1 MGDVIFFDPRGNF
14 SQPSQELINRHL
26 EYLAQANRLSN
37 GELSR
42 MVIFTRKNPGANI
55 KVYNGVILTVN
66 CGLLQWIRV
75 MINTLNPIAATAVK
89 VDAKIVSCSDAWSSG
104 ILGVLFSWRTN
115 GKVPIQIQV
124 HADFLSQNWA
134 YRNLLNFIKSHIA
147 IWTLKRADQIRCVST
162 TLRDELATRYNLP
175 YSKLV
180 VLPVPIDL
188 PRILPTS
195 NQRPLLTIGLVGRL
209 HDERGIDTFCE
220 LATNLISELP
230 EVKAVVI
237 GDGPEREHLER
248 CLSKALL
255 KGQYEF
261 LGHLVQEELESAW
274 QKIGVLVST
283 APSESYGRTMR
294 EALLRGIP
302 VWAIQSRGVDE
313 LILEFGQPGVF
324 LLKIPTKNSELKAKF
339 LEISN
344 TKIDRSYLS
353 QYKSE
358 RAKLIESIGQSWA
371 QLLQK

>member
-42 MVIFTRKNPGANI
+42 LIIFTRKNPGASI
-55 KVYNGVILTVN
+55 KVHNGVILIVN
-66 CGLLQWIRV
+66 CGLLQWIRI
-75 MINTLNPIAATAVK
+75 MINPWNPIDATTVK

-104 ILGVLFSWRTN
+104 ILGVLFSWRTS

-134 YRNLLNFIKSHIA
+134 HRNLLNFIKSHIA
-147 IWTLKRADQIRCVST
+147 IWTLKHADQIRCVST
-162 TLRDELATRYNLP
+162 TLRDELASRCNLP

-195 NQRPLLTIGLVGRL
+195 NQRPPLTIGLVGRL

-220 LATNLISELP
+220 LAINLISEHP
-230 EVKAVVI
+230 DVKAVVV
-237 GDGPEREHLER
+237 GDGPEREHLEG
-248 CLSKALL
+248 CLRKALF
-255 KGQYEF
+255 KEQYEF
-261 LGHLVQEELESAW
+261 LGHLDQEKLESAW

-313 LILEFGQPGVF
+313 LIAEFGQPGVF

-353 QYKSE
+353 RYKSD